1 MNSPFVSKLYHRY
14 GPILF
19 SHFLRRLGDEN
30 RAMKATRYAFD
41 ELLKAGRTAEEEVVP
56 WIRGLDTPRQVAQT
70 DSLY

>member
-1 MNSPFVSKLYHRY
+1 MNSPFISKLYHRY

-41 ELLKAGRTAEEEVVP
+41 ELLKAGTSAEDEVVS
-56 WIRGLDTPRQVAQT
+56 WIRGQETPPQVAQT